1 MPSDKNI
8 KDKIFSEIESLSEKD
23 QQAVLGL
30 VENYIHGQAD
40 ETEWDQLPEAWKTRI
55 EQSLKQG
62 DEGQLVLNEDAVS
75 YIRKKYGLNG
85 LAGCPYIKCQG
96 RP

>member
-1 MPSDKNI
+1 MPSDKKI
-8 KDKIFSEIESLSEKD
+8 KEKIFSEIESLSEKD

-40 ETEWDQLPEAWKTRI
+40 ETEWDQLPGAWKTRI

-85 LAGCPYIKCQG
+85 
-96 RP
+96 